1 MQNLFDT
8 DTTKLLYVT
17 KVIHSNSTEYLH
29 STPVDVLYEE
39 MDAFINGERHD
50 KSKKRAAEEF
60 IKISGLSM
68 EDLKI
73 RALIKDCLTNDLM
86 KKKQCKKVE

>member
-1 MQNLFDT
+1 
-8 DTTKLLYVT
+8 
-17 KVIHSNSTEYLH
+17 
-29 STPVDVLYEE
+29 

-60 IKISGLSM
+60 IKISGSSM

-73 RALIKDCLTNDLM
+73 RALIKDCLTNDLIKTKSDGFIVDKYSGDEVM
-86 KKKQCKKVE
+86 ALFGAKVESEVDTDRAIRAGIQMQ